1 MTDYTSKPRQI
12 VYLDVSDIPRQRR
25 FLQYPTPDGGA
36 REYDLYYPSKGE
48 GPFPVIVS
56 ISGGGW
62 YFGHPT
68 SHHLGRQIHTAV
80 ARGYAIASIACTSS
94 GEQKFPYQLQEIN
107 LFLRHLREHAAQ
119 LNLDMGFLAMLSAS
133 SGAHLSLLSALT
145 QGESYYD
152 LPLSDP
158 APSVHAVA
166 AVYPACRLDAKDED
180 FYALGL
186 APENPHSGPTCAE
199 SIFLGVE
206 DVQQEPELVRLG
218 SPTYQIKPDAPPVM
232 ILQGTADACIPYTL
246 TLEFI
251 RKYREIVG
259 SDKILTHFIPGAG
272 HSDPRFKDDEM
283 CHRIM
288 DFFDRVHRGETPCPL
303 ELQNKDL

>member
-36 REYDLYYPSKGE
+36 REFDLYYPSEGE

-62 YFGHPT
+62 YYGHP
-68 SHHLGRQIHTAV
+68 SSIHLGRQLHTAV

-94 GEQKFPYQLQEIN
+94 GKQKFPYQLHEIN
-107 LFLRHLREHAAQ
+107 LFLRHLQANAEK
-119 LNLDMGFLAMLSAS
+119 LNLDMSFLSMVSAS
-133 SGAHLSLLSALT
+133 SGAHLALLTALT
-145 QGESYYD
+145 QGQAYYD
-152 LPLSDP
+152 PHLPSP
-158 APSVHAVA
+158 APTIHAVTA
-166 AVYPACRLDAKDED
+166 IYPACRLDAKEED
-180 FYALGL
+180 FYSLGL
-186 APENPHSGPTCAE
+186 HPDNPHSGPTCAE

-206 DVQQEPELVRLG
+206 DVQQATELVQLG
-218 SPTYQIKPDAPPVM
+218 SPTYQITPQAPPVM
-232 ILQGTADACIPYTL
+232 ILQGTADTCIPYTL

-251 RKYREIVG
+251 QKYREIVG
-259 SDKILTHFIPGAG
+259 ADKILTHFIHGAG
-272 HSDPRFKDDEM
+272 HSDPRFKDEEM

-288 DFFDRVHRGETPCPL
+288 DFLDRVRRNETPCPP